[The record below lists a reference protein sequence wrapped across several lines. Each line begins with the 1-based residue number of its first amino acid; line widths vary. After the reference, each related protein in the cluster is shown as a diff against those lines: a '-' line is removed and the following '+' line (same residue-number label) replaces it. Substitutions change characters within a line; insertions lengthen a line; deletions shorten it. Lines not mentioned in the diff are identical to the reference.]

1 MAERGIAFVT
11 EGAAAR
17 RFTDPSFAASAPVL
31 HAAPKGR
38 APTSALRW
46 LITVANLAGELLLQ
60 FIVDGRTRPSHSHYA
75 WSAGGLVLTIA
86 TVLPEPGLAFE
97 LISTYTGHHDTDTIA
112 THLTLGQG
120 RDSEIDSCRHPH
132 EQLNPVE
139 LARACAY
146 DHASRL
152 IEALGDSQH
161 PARVELGEHTFR
173 NLERV
178 E

>member
-1 MAERGIAFVT
+1 
-11 EGAAAR
+11 
-17 RFTDPSFAASAPVL
+17 
-31 HAAPKGR
+31 
-38 APTSALRW
+38 
-46 LITVANLAGELLLQ
+46 VANLAGNLPLQ
-60 FIVDGRTRPSHSHYA
+60 VIVDGHRRPSHSGYA

-86 TVLPEPGLAFE
+86 TVLPESGLAFE
-97 LISTYTGHHDTDTIA
+97 LISTYTGHRDTDTIA

-120 RDSEIDSCRHPH
+120 REGEIDSSRHPH

-152 IEALGDSQH
+152 IEALGDGRH
-161 PARVELGEHTFR
+161 PAKVELGEQTFR
-173 NLERV
+173 ELERV